1 MQRLFHSYN
10 KNLSRGPV
18 RKNVRAA
25 AVGALLYCL
34 LAVFAQSAS
43 AQDEMVWH
51 LSQLHRALG
60 SVDIYVAP
68 KLMRLNYGNGDIVV
82 LYRQD
87 TDRVY
92 IYNPA
97 HKAIFSTPFEMFYKR
112 GFIITAGGLIP
123 IRTWYPKGKTNIRY
137 KGQQVSIV
145 EIYARG
151 RNRSGKP
158 AEINCAE
165 MKVVDAKENFK
176 RTVSVIET
184 LYAIPITGAIPVE
197 LRLNYSQN
205 GGELWFQTHH
215 SDFKERIENTSYRLQ
230 TSRIVR
236 EKKPSEF
243 FAVPKQYK
251 AMKQDSDVM
260 NLTDTAND
268 LTNLVL
274 P

>member
-1 MQRLFHSYN
+1 
-10 KNLSRGPV
+10 
-18 RKNVRAA
+18 
-25 AVGALLYCL
+25 
-34 LAVFAQSAS
+34 
-43 AQDEMVWH
+43 MVWH

-60 SVDIYVAP
+60 TVDIYVAP
-68 KLMRLNYGNGDIVV
+68 KLMRLDYGSGDIVV

-97 HKAIFSTPFEMFYKR
+97 HKAIFGITFEMFYKR
-112 GFIITAGGLIP
+112 GFIITSGGLTP
-123 IRTWYPKGKTNIRY
+123 IRTWYPKEKKSIRY

-165 MKVVDAKENFK
+165 MKVVDTKESFN
-176 RTVSVIET
+176 RVVSVIET
-184 LYAIPITGAIPVE
+184 LYAIPITGAIPIE

-205 GGELWFQTHH
+205 GGELWFQTHR
-215 SDFKERIENTSYRLQ
+215 SDFKDRLENTNYRLQ
-230 TSRIVR
+230 TSKIVR

-243 FAVPKQYK
+243 FAVPKHYK
-251 AMKQDSDVM
+251 VMKEDSDVM
-260 NLTDTAND
+260 NLTDTASD
-268 LTNLVL
+268 LTRLVL